1 MPIHTL
7 SRLLISRRSWI
18 HGTVAGVLLGS
29 AAQLAG
35 QECAPPPDGL
45 VRKRPALLAPL
56 GCAPCK
62 KIRREPTREEIEAQV
77 FSEELSVAISA
88 AVAEAVAQQQAQ
100 AATANAGPGTASA
113 PAQFQAP
120 APSGQIAGAS
130 NSFGLR
136 GLEIHFPELRFALP
150 TLQLPSLVKFRREP
164 HMHIDSS
171 SAPMIAPA
179 SALPATAP
187 ASYAPQAYAAGPYG
201 YGSPYGYAPATTAPA
216 SAAPATAPAAAPAT
230 AAPARSAAATAGCRP
245 KTRVR
250 RVGQTKQRFWS
261 DEEEWEVIQEVPA
274 EDCAPDYEADGP
286 SPSRHAPS
294 RHPAGRLH
302 DSVPKAPAADAEG
315 LPIYHEGIPPEPMDY
330 TRRNSTDELES
341 ARAELAAA
349 RRQLAQ
355 VTKLLAAAGVDATAD
370 GAMPGGATAARA
382 TAASATTVPAGAAR
396 RSAKARTVQ
405 RLFQELEAPAQQLDE
420 EQAERVA
427 EETTAAPTTTQSR
440 RSPSAVRPAGHES
453 SAASTRQVP
462 SASPGSP
469 ARPAVRPATGAGPSR
484 GGKASFGPGHALGR

>member
-1 MPIHTL
+1 MPIHTF
-7 SRLLISRRSWI
+7 SRLLKSRRFWI

-29 AAQLAG
+29 VAQLAG

-45 VRKRPALLAPL
+45 VRKRAAWLAPL

-62 KIRREPTREEIEAQV
+62 KIRREPTREEIEAQA
-77 FSEELSVAISA
+77 FSEELSAAISA

-100 AATANAGPGTASA
+100 AATANAGPGTTAA

-130 NSFGLR
+130 NSVGLR

-164 HMHIDSS
+164 HMHIDSA

-179 SALPATAP
+179 SALPAAAP
-187 ASYAPQAYAAGPYG
+187 AGYAPQAYAAGPYG

-250 RVGQTKQRFWS
+250 RVGPTKQRFWS

-274 EDCAPDYEADGP
+274 EDCAPDYEAEGGP
-286 SPSRHAPS
+286 ASRAEGHVRAH
-294 RHPAGRLH
+294 RHSGEVYDPI
-302 DSVPKAPAADAEG
+302 PKAPAADAMAQPVE
-315 LPIYHEGIPPEPMDY
+315 PSFMPPAPGAS
-330 TRRNSTDELES
+330 RAPSRGSDELQN

-349 RRQLAQ
+349 QRQLAE
-355 VTKLLAAAGVDATAD
+355 VTKLLAAAGVDATAG
-370 GAMPGGATAARA
+370 GANAVRATSAGATAI
-382 TAASATTVPAGAAR
+382 PGGAAR
-396 RSAKARTVQ
+396 RSSKAQTVQ
-405 RLFQELEAPAQQLDE
+405 RLFQELEAPAQQSEE

-427 EETTAAPTTTQSR
+427 EETTAAPTTTQTR

-453 SAASTRQVP
+453 SSPSTRPSP
-462 SASPGSP
+462 SASSP
-469 ARPAVRPATGAGPSR
+469 TRPAIRPATGAGPTRR
-484 GGKASFGPGHALGR
+484 GRASFGPGHALGR